1 MGKKISCLIVDDEPL
16 AADIIEEY
24 LSRMDGYELVAKC
37 NSAIQAFSILSQNK
51 IDLLFLDIQMPKLT
65 GIEFLKS
72 LHNRPKVIFTTAY
85 SEYALEGYDLDVVDY
100 LLKPIPFER
109 FLRAIDK
116 ASRLIS
122 SSTVL
127 ASQAGNSHAASEP
140 YIYVREDKITQKIFL
155 SEILYIESQG
165 NYVKIVCSNREIT
178 SYSSISLIEEKLPEN
193 LFLRVH
199 RSFIVST
206 DKITAFSGT
215 TIMIGKI
222 QIPIGRSYKTLVE
235 QILNQE

>member
-1 MGKKISCLIVDDEPL
+1 MKISCLIVDDEPL
-16 AADIIEEY
+16 ASDIIEEY
-24 LSRMDGYELVAKC
+24 LSRMDGYEVVAKC
-37 NSAIQAFSILSQNK
+37 SNALQAFSIISQNK

-72 LHNRPKVIFTTAY
+72 LHNPPKVIFTTAY
-85 SEYALEGYDLDVVDY
+85 TEYALDGYDLDVVDY
-100 LLKPIPFER
+100 LLKPISFER

-116 ASRLIS
+116 ASKLLVAT
-122 SSTVL
+122 STSP
-127 ASQAGNSHAASEP
+127 ATYSQPTPVSEP

-165 NYVKIVCSNREIT
+165 NYVKIVCTDREIT
-178 SYSSISLIEEKLPEN
+178 SYSSISLIEEKLPETK
-193 LFLRVH
+193 FLRVH
-199 RSFIVST
+199 RSFIVAN

-215 TIMIGKI
+215 TILIGKH

-235 QILNQE
+235 QKLNAE